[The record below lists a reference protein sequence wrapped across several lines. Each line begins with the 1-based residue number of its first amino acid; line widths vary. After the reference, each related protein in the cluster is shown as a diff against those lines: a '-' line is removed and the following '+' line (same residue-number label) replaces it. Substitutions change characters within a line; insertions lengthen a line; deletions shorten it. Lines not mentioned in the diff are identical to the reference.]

1 MSSASTALSLE
12 DYELLDFIIQTV
24 CFMNS
29 LSDWNS
35 SNNPVHP
42 RKSHNDME
50 RLRQWE
56 VTKNVG
62 SEEEGKKLLSTLVLS
77 LSLFPMSVN
86 GTSFLAVDENIIAGS
101 LFKAKHIFKV
111 LYELVF

>member
-1 MSSASTALSLE
+1 MSSASTAVSLE
-12 DYELLDFIIQTV
+12 DYELLDFIIQTG

-29 LSDWNS
+29 ISDWNS

-62 SEEEGKKLLSTLVLS
+62 SEEGKKLLSTLVLS

-101 LFKAKHIFKV
+101 LFKIKHIFKV

>member
-1 MSSASTALSLE
+1 
-12 DYELLDFIIQTV
+12 
-24 CFMNS
+24 
-29 LSDWNS
+29 
-35 SNNPVHP
+35 
-42 RKSHNDME
+42 ME

-101 LFKAKHIFKV
+101 LFKVKHIFKV